1 MNRKEVL
8 GLATK
13 ANPIIND
20 TENKIEFED
29 GAIYSLNRR
38 TGEYHRVKAF
48 VL

>member
-1 MNRKEVL
+1 MNRQEIL

-13 ANPIIND
+13 SNPIIND

-29 GAIYSLNRR
+29 GTIFSLNRR
-38 TGEYHRVKAF
+38 TGEYNKVKAY